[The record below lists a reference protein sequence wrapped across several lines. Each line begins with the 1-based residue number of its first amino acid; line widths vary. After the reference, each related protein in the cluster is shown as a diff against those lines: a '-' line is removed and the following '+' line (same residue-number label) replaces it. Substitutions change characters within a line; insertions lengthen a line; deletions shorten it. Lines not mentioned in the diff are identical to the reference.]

1 VRGSVTS
8 TAGGRGALA
17 VGIALAVAGVAGCG
31 GGRDATTAP
40 ASPAAR
46 TAPPAASTA
55 STPACRPVPRATV
68 RLIAS
73 RAHAPTRFA
82 ARSAAAV
89 RAGSD
94 YAVSVVAV
102 AGGRPRVGTWL
113 VDDLRTP
120 RTVAS
125 ATVQALEMT
134 NWPLQPV
141 ALAPARQSG
150 VCARRNMRGPGPLA
164 P

>member
-1 VRGSVTS
+1 VRRSVTS
-8 TAGGRGALA
+8 APGGRGALA

-31 GGRDATTAP
+31 GGRDAPTAS
-40 ASPAAR
+40 AS
-46 TAPPAASTA
+46 PAASTA
-55 STPACRPVPRATV
+55 SPPACRAVPPTTV

-73 RAHAPTRFA
+73 HANPRTRVA
-82 ARSAAAV
+82 TRSAAAV
-89 RAGSD
+89 RAGSG
-94 YAVSVVAV
+94 YAVAVVAV
-102 AGGRPRVGTWL
+102 AGGTPRMGTWF

-125 ATVQALEMT
+125 ATPQALAIT
-134 NWPLQPV
+134 NWPIEPV
-141 ALAPARQSG
+141 ASAPARASG